1 MTAPSDPSQT
11 PEHFHIAVM
20 GAGPGGISTAYQLLQ
35 RGITDFVV
43 LEKGAGPGGTWY
55 HNRYPGAECDI
66 KSHLYSF
73 AWELKADWSRPYA
86 GDSEIREY
94 LERCVE
100 KYGIDKYARYGTEVR
115 AARWDDA
122 AARWTLTTAS
132 GDTLTADIVV
142 SALGM
147 FNELTYP
154 DVEGLQSFTGTMFHT
169 ARWDWD
175 HHLDGERVAVI
186 GAAASA
192 IQLVPEV
199 AKVAGQL
206 TLFQRSA
213 NWVAPKEDT
222 PYTTEQLTNWA
233 ADPASVQAF
242 RDEIFRSTDPFIT
255 FQDADRLEA
264 ARQACLRA
272 MEVVEDPEVRAKLL
286 PDTPYACHRPLMS
299 NYYYPTFN
307 RANVELVT
315 DTITRVTPTG
325 IVTADGTEREFDTI
339 VCATGF
345 QTTRYLSAIEVA
357 GRNGVRLADEWADG
371 PEAYLGITV
380 SGFPNLF
387 VLYGPNTNN
396 GSIIYMIESQV
407 DYVMRQIERIDR
419 EQLAW
424 IDVKR
429 DVQTHYNEQLQR
441 DMEAVG
447 PWQGGC
453 STYYRGPTG
462 RIVTQWPHTM
472 TEYREMTARPDD
484 QAYAT
489 AAR

>member
-1 MTAPSDPSQT
+1 MTAQSNAS
-11 PEHFHIAVM
+11 EHVHVAVM

-86 GDSEIREY
+86 GDTEIREY
-94 LERCVE
+94 LEHCVE

-115 AARWDDA
+115 AARWDVDRS
-122 AARWTLTTAS
+122 RWTLTFAD
-132 GDTLTADIVV
+132 GGTLTADIVV
-142 SALGM
+142 SGLGM

-154 DVEGLQSFTGTMFHT
+154 DVEGLDDFEGTMFHT

-175 HHLDGERVAVI
+175 HDLTGERVAVI

-206 TLFQRSA
+206 HLFQRSA

-222 PYTTEQLTNWA
+222 PYSEEQLARFA
-233 ADPASVQAF
+233 ADPAAVQAF
-242 RDEIFRSTDPFIT
+242 RDEIFHSTDPFIT
-255 FQDADRLEA
+255 FQDAGRLEL
-264 ARQACLRA
+264 ARQACVRA

-307 RANVELVT
+307 RPNVELVT
-315 DTITRVTPTG
+315 DTITRITPTG
-325 IVTADGTEREFDTI
+325 IVSADGTEREVDTI

-345 QTTRYLSAIEVA
+345 QTTRYLSAIDVT
-357 GRNGVRLADEWADG
+357 GRDGVRLTDEWADG

-429 DVQTHYNEQLQR
+429 DVQTAYNEQLQS
-441 DMEAVG
+441 DMETVG

-453 STYYRGPTG
+453 STYYRGPSG

-472 TEYREMTARPDD
+472 TEYREMTSRPDEE
-484 QAYAT
+484 AYAT
-489 AAR
+489 AAQ

>member
-1 MTAPSDPSQT
+1 MAGI
-11 PEHFHIAVM
+11 EHVHVAVM
-20 GAGPGGISTAYQLLQ
+20 GAGPGGICTAYQLLQ

-43 LEKGAGPGGTWY
+43 LEKGNGPGGTWY

-73 AWELKADWSRPYA
+73 SWELKADWSRPYA
-86 GDSEIREY
+86 GDAEIREY
-94 LERCVE
+94 LEHCVE
-100 KYGIDKYARYGTEVR
+100 KYGIDKHARYGSEVR

-122 AARWTLTTAS
+122 AARWTLTCAD
-132 GDTLTADIVV
+132 GRMLTADIVV
-142 SALGM
+142 SGLGM
-147 FNELTYP
+147 FNELVYP
-154 DVEGLQSFTGTMFHT
+154 DVPGLDEFAGTMFHT

-175 HHLDGERVAVI
+175 HDLAGERVAVI

-199 AKVAGQL
+199 AKVAGHL

-213 NWVAPKEDT
+213 NWVAPKEDQ
-222 PYTTEQLTNWA
+222 PYAEEQLERFRN
-233 ADPASVQAF
+233 DPEAVRAF
-242 RDEIFRSTDPFIT
+242 REEIFRSTDPFIT
-255 FQDADRLEA
+255 FQDEQRLEL

-307 RANVELVT
+307 RPNVELVT
-315 DTITRVTPTG
+315 DTITRITPTG
-325 IVTADGTEREFDTI
+325 IVTSTVDGAGVEREFDTI

-345 QTTRYLSAIEVA
+345 QTTRYLSAIDVTGRA
-357 GRNGVRLADEWADG
+357 GRRLADEWADG

-387 VLYGPNTNN
+387 MLYGPNTNN
-396 GSIIYMIESQV
+396 GSIIYMIEAQV

-419 EQLAW
+419 EHLAW

-429 DVQTHYNEQLQR
+429 DVQTAYNEQLQH
-441 DMEAVG
+441 DMQAVS

-453 STYYRGPTG
+453 STYYRGPDG

-472 TEYREMTARPDD
+472 SEYRAATSRPDED
-484 QAYAT
+484 AYVT
-489 AAR
+489 AAG

>member
-1 MTAPSDPSQT
+1 M
-11 PEHFHIAVM
+11 PESEHVHVAVM

-43 LEKGAGPGGTWY
+43 LEKASGPGGTWY

-73 AWELKADWSRPYA
+73 SWELKADWSRAYA
-86 GDSEIREY
+86 GDAEIREY
-94 LERCVE
+94 LEHCVK
-100 KYGIDKYARYGTEVR
+100 KYGIDKYARYDTEVR

-122 AARWTLTTAS
+122 SSRWTLTCADGS
-132 GDTLTADIVV
+132 TLTADIVV
-142 SALGM
+142 SGLGM
-147 FNELTYP
+147 FNDLVYP
-154 DVEGLQSFTGTMFHT
+154 DVEGLDEFTGTMFHT
-169 ARWDWD
+169 ARWDWTHD
-175 HHLDGERVAVI
+175 LTGERVAVI

-199 AKVAGQL
+199 AKTVGQL
-206 TLFQRSA
+206 YLFQRSA
-213 NWVAPKEDT
+213 NWVTPKDDR
-222 PYTTEQLTNWA
+222 PYTEEQLA
-233 ADPASVQAF
+233 RFRSDPAAVQAF
-242 RDEIFRSTDPFIT
+242 RDEIFGTTDPYIT
-255 FQDADRLEA
+255 FQDEALLEM

-307 RANVELVT
+307 RPNVELVT
-315 DTITRVTPTG
+315 DPITRITPTG
-325 IVTADGTEREFDTI
+325 IVTGNGDGAGTEREVDTI

-345 QTTRYLSAIEVA
+345 QTTRYLSAIDVV
-357 GRNGVRLADEWADG
+357 GRDGVRLAEEWAEG

-380 SGFPNLF
+380 SGYPNMF

-419 EQLAW
+419 ENLAW

-429 DVQTHYNEQLQR
+429 DVQTSYNEQLQH
-441 DMEAVG
+441 DMERVG

-453 STYYRGPTG
+453 STYYRSPSG

-472 TEYREMTARPDD
+472 THYREATARPDED
-484 QAYAT
+484 AYVT